1 MAHRGKD
8 WPVLFRRD
16 FNLNVQTY
24 RHGLAEKYRVQIP
37 QFVFPD
43 YPELRNT
50 DWFCGPG
57 VLQPVA
63 DLTWSS
69 PITVLSGR
77 AWQVQMHGILSG
89 TSLEL
94 FTPSWQLWLASALT
108 IAYELRAPDHTSDI
122 PLTGAAGHVT
132 FIDPSKFPS
141 GPGSVGT
148 VNVLPVRYP

>member
-24 RHGLAEKYRVQIP
+24 RHGLAEKYHVQIP

-50 DWFCGPG
+50 DWICGTGLYDP
-57 VLQPVA
+57 PDRIA
-63 DLTWSS
+63 WNS
-69 PITVLSGR
+69 PLTVLSGR
-77 AWQVQMHGILSG
+77 TWQVQMHGTLSG
-89 TSLEL
+89 AGLAL
-94 FTPSWQLWLASALT
+94 FTPTWQLWLNGALT
-108 IAYELRAPDHTSDI
+108 ITYELRAADHTTDI
-122 PLTGAAGHVT
+122 PISGAAGHVS
-132 FIDPSKFPS
+132 FIDASKFPS

-148 VNVLPVRYP
+148 VTVFPLRYP